1 MTYSKSEIKK
11 LTTALEIYSQLT
23 ANKYKETEIQ
33 DVEFSSIFEK
43 KMEKLINR
51 QKKPYFYLINTV
63 AKRIA
68 IIIAVIII
76 ALTSTVLSVD
86 ALREKIKNFV
96 IETFDNFSII
106 SQVEPSSNTDVIE
119 EYYIPSYIPT
129 GYEISQKTRGTN
141 DSFILY
147 KNNNGDIIYF
157 TQINLNYKQ
166 AYIDTQDCI
175 IEEID
180 NYLFIKK
187 ENANRTAMYFNDK
200 NYYYEIVSFGSLP
213 KEELLKM
220 AESIK
225 KSE

>member
-1 MTYSKSEIKK
+1 MTYSKSKIKK

-76 ALTSTVLSVD
+76 ALTSTALSVD
-86 ALREKIKNFV
+86 ALREGVKNFFV
-96 IETFDNFSII
+96 ETFEKFS
-106 SQVEPSSNTDVIE
+106 SVFFNESENTLYAIE
-119 EYYIPSYIPT
+119 KRYNPDFLPE
-129 GYEISQKTRGTN
+129 G
-141 DSFILY
+141 FILSDVY
-147 KNNNGDIIYF
+147 ADEVTHKVKYNDDYGNEILYIQSIVSNGF
-157 TQINLNYKQ
+157 N
-166 AYIDTQDCI
+166 IDNGNGN
-175 IEEID
+175 IEEINNGVYVDQTD
-180 NYLFIKK
+180 NNIK
-187 ENANRTAMYFNDK
+187 MYFWSDGEYK
-200 NYYYEIVSFGSLP
+200 FALHAFGDIS
-213 KEELLKM
+213 KEELLKI

-225 KSE
+225 NRSE